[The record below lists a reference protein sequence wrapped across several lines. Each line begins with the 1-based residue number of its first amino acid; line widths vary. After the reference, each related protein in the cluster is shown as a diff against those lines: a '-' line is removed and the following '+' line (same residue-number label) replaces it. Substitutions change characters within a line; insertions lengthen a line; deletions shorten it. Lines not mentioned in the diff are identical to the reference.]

1 MNQQTGARRAR
12 QVSALRHDLRT
23 QLNAILG
30 YSELWLE
37 EAPAA
42 PPPGFCEHLRE
53 IHSGGRFLLERLNS
67 LLEPV
72 HAPDL
77 NAAASSLRAGL
88 SLPVRNLIEQT
99 EALLATAPVETA
111 ADLHAIRNAALQLFA
126 MIGAAGE
133 EADNSTAAPEAP
145 ITAGV
150 VRCST
155 AVGGGRVLVV
165 DDNAVNRD
173 VLSRRLA
180 RDGYAVTLAA
190 DGAEALSLLAG
201 GAFDLVLLDIMMPV
215 MNGYEAL
222 QRIRADIRYSDLPV
236 LMISSVDEIESVVRC
251 IEMGAEDYLPKP
263 FDPVLLRA
271 RVKACVERKRLREAQ
286 QRLQKAEQ
294 ERLRRDL
301 EMAARVQQRLL
312 PESTP
317 QVAGLDLAGGCV
329 PMRAVG
335 GDYFDF
341 LPLDDRHLAVV
352 VADVAG
358 KGMPAALVMA
368 AIAASLRSQAH
379 QHIASTPRLAA
390 ALNVQMHNW
399 TDTSEFVTLFYACLD
414 RVERRLRYVNAGHS
428 PPVLV
433 RGSGQVLSLSE
444 GGGPPLGFF
453 PDAAYE
459 QAEID
464 LAGGDVLVAYTDG
477 VTEAC
482 NEQEE
487 EFGEPRLIQTVRDA
501 ATCSAD
507 GIRQSVLDAV
517 REWCAGAPQSDDIT
531 ALVMKVL

>member
-1 MNQQTGARRAR
+1 MNQQTGARR
-12 QVSALRHDLRT
+12 VSALRHDLRT

-42 PPPGFCEHLRE
+42 PPPGFCERLRE
-53 IHSGGRFLLERLNS
+53 IHAGGRFLLERLNA
-67 LLEPV
+67 LLAPV

-77 NAAASSLRAGL
+77 SAAAGGLRAGL
-88 SLPVRNLIEQT
+88 GAPVRNLIDQS
-99 EALLATAPVETA
+99 EALLATAPVETT
-111 ADLHAIRNAALQLFA
+111 ADMHAIHNAGLKLLA

-133 EADNSTAAPEAP
+133 QADVTEAAPEAP
-145 ITAGV
+145 TPAGV
-150 VRCST
+150 AGGPT
-155 AVGGGRVLVV
+155 AAAGGRVLVV
-165 DDNAVNRD
+165 DDNEVNRD

-180 RDGYAVTLAA
+180 REGYAVTLAA
-190 DGAEALSLLAG
+190 DGAEALSLLARDS
-201 GAFDLVLLDIMMPV
+201 FDLVLLDIMMPV

-271 RVKACVERKRLREAQ
+271 RVKACVERKRLREERQ
-286 QRLQKAEQ
+286 QQQMAEQ

-312 PESTP
+312 PESAP
-317 QVAGLDLAGGCV
+317 RVAGLDLAGGCV

-341 LPLDDRHLAVV
+341 LPLDDRHLAMA

-368 AIAASLRSQAH
+368 AIVASLRSQAH
-379 QHIASTPRLAA
+379 QHIASMPRLAA
-390 ALNVQMHNW
+390 ALNVQMYDW
-399 TDTSEFVTLFYACLD
+399 TDTGGFVTLFYACLD
-414 RVERRLRYVNAGHS
+414 CVERRLRYVSAGHN

-433 RGSGQVLSLSE
+433 RASGQVLSLSE
-444 GGGPPLGFF
+444 AGGLPLGVI
-453 PDAAYE
+453 PGATYE
-459 QAEID
+459 QAEIS
-464 LAGGDVLVAYTDG
+464 LSSGDVLVAYTDG

-482 NEQEE
+482 NEQQE
-487 EFGEPRLIQTVRDA
+487 EFGETRLIQAVLN
-501 ATCSAD
+501 ATPCPAHQ
-507 GIRQSVLDAV
+507 IWQSVLGAV
-517 REWCAGAPQSDDIT
+517 REWCAGAAQSDDIT

>member
-1 MNQQTGARRAR
+1 MNPGPGAQ
-12 QVSALRHDLRT
+12 QVSALRHNLRT
-23 QLNAILG
+23 LLNAILG

-42 PPPGFCEHLRE
+42 SPPGFSERLRE
-53 IHSGGRFLLERLNS
+53 IHSGGRFLLGRLNA
-67 LLEPV
+67 LLDPV
-72 HAPDL
+72 HTPDL

-88 SLPVRNLIEQT
+88 TAPVLSLIDQS
-99 EALLATAPVETA
+99 EALLATAPVETTG
-111 ADLHAIRNAALQLFA
+111 DLGAIHTAGLRLLAMINAA
-126 MIGAAGE
+126 GVPAGV
-133 EADNSTAAPEAP
+133 TAAAP
-145 ITAGV
+145 PAPTPAGAPGL
-150 VRCST
+150 ST
-155 AVGGGRVLVV
+155 VAAGGRVLVV
-165 DDNAVNRD
+165 DDNEVNRD

-190 DGAEALSLLAG
+190 DGAEALSLLARDC
-201 GAFDLVLLDIMMPV
+201 FDLVLLDIMMPV

-222 QRIRADIRYSDLPV
+222 ERIRTDVRYSDLPV

-271 RVKACVERKRLREAQ
+271 RVKACVERKRLREARQ
-286 QRLQKAEQ
+286 EQQKAEQ

-312 PESTP
+312 PESAP
-317 QVAGLDLAGGCV
+317 RVAGLDLAGGCL

-341 LPLDDRHLAVV
+341 LTLDDRRLAVV
-352 VADVAG
+352 IADVAG

-379 QHIASTPRLAA
+379 QHIASLPRLAA
-390 ALNVQMHNW
+390 VLNVQMHSW
-399 TDTSEFVTLFYACLD
+399 TDTSKFITLFYACLD
-414 RVERRLRYVNAGHS
+414 RVERRLRYVNAGHN
-428 PPVLV
+428 PPVLIRGGGEV
-433 RGSGQVLSLSE
+433 RSLSE
-444 GGGPPLGFF
+444 AGGLPLGMF
-453 PDAAYE
+453 PGAVYT

-464 LAGGDVLVAYTDG
+464 LARGDVLVAYTDG

-482 NEQEE
+482 NAKYE
-487 EFGEPRLIQTVRDA
+487 EFGEARLIQTVRNA
-501 ATCSAD
+501 APRPAEA
-507 GIRQSVLDAV
+507 IWQSVLGAV
-517 REWCAGAPQSDDIT
+517 REWCAGAPQADDIT